1 MTITV
6 TPADANG
13 NLSIYGYMMG
23 ADEHRIVPDLPSCIT
38 SEADYKWD
46 RPVKGKTQTADRIIE
61 FQSPTQN
68 TYNIVIGVAAPGGVT
83 SEQFNV
89 KIKLKS

>member
-23 ADEHRIVPDLPSCIT
+23 ADEHRIFHDLPSCIT